1 MGHGD
6 NCFDEAEATGNA
18 LHAESSEAELREI
31 ATLAY
36 RALEDAYRV
45 ISTIDGDDTHE
56 QWELDLLA
64 KRVKDAASSLFVVL
78 RHPKVGADDTAESLA
93 LASTE
98 LRKPARQVFR
108 S

>member
-1 MGHGD
+1 MSLYANAVAAERAAKIARDMADH
-6 NCFDEAEATGNA
+6 EAGA
-18 LHAESSEAELREI
+18 AELREV

-45 ISTIDGDDTHE
+45 ISTIEGDDTHE

-78 RHPKVGADDTAESLA
+78 RHSQKVGADDTALVRPNA
-93 LASTE
+93 
-98 LRKPARQVFR
+98 
-108 S
+108 

>member
-1 MGHGD
+1 MS
-6 NCFDEAEATGNA
+6 NETTETP
-18 LHAESSEAELREI
+18 ELREI
-31 ATLAY
+31 ATIAY

-78 RHPKVGADDTAESLA
+78 RHPKVDAVGTANDRGTLCGW
-93 LASTE
+93 
-98 LRKPARQVFR
+98 
-108 S
+108 